1 MPDTTMWLDV
11 CSDQNVNSSLCNVFP
26 SEDCNNLRLLD
37 LVVTRN
43 YMVLATSSGL
53 VRSTGFALLMSGQ
66 GISKQV
72 MAS

>member
-11 CSDQNVNSSLCNVFP
+11 CSDQNVNSSLCTVFP

-53 VRSTGFALLMSGQ
+53 VKSAGFALLMSGQ